1 MPLYKTIVTF
11 SRCEEVTFCASD
23 EESVDDALFE
33 VADSLAKGGEEWEAT
48 DPFCIGEREAEYEDA
63 IFMETA

>member
-23 EESVDDALFE
+23 EESIDDALFE
-33 VADSLAKGGEEWEAT
+33 AADSLAKGGRRMGGNRPLLHRRARSR
-48 DPFCIGEREAEYEDA
+48 I
-63 IFMETA
+63 